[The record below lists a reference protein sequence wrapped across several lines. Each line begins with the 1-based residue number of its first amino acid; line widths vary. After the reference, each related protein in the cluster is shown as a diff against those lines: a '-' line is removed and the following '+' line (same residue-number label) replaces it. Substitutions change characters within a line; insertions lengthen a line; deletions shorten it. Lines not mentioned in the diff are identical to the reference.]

1 MSIFFINFRHQ
12 LTQKNMI
19 AKTDIL
25 RKIRILITNQFDSPE
40 EAFQFFDSNE
50 DARLN
55 KSEIKKMLRSAE
67 INGFISGFVANELLK
82 GYDKNRDETINWEE
96 FKVAIAELE
105 RDA

>member
-1 MSIFFINFRHQ
+1 MG
-12 LTQKNMI
+12 
-19 AKTDIL
+19 AKENVL
-25 RKIRILITNQFDSPE
+25 RKIRILITNEFDSPE

-50 DARLN
+50 DGRLN

-67 INGFISGFVANELLK
+67 INGFISSFVANELLK
-82 GYDKNRDETINWEE
+82 GYDKNSDDTINWEE

>member
-1 MSIFFINFRHQ
+1 MSI
-12 LTQKNMI
+12 KV
-19 AKTDIL
+19 DIL

-40 EAFQFFDSNE
+40 EAFRFFDSDE

-55 KSEIKKMLRSAE
+55 KFEIKKMLRAAE

-82 GYDKNRDETINWEE
+82 GHDTNSDDTINWEE

-105 RDA
+105 RDL